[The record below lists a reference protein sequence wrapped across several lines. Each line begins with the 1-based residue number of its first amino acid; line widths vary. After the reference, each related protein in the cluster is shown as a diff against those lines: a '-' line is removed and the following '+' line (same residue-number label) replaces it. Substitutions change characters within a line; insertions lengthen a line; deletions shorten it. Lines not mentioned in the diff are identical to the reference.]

1 VTANTT
7 SALATALIAA
17 RKACSPTVHK
27 AGKNDAQK
35 YTYVG
40 HEHVLVGGA
49 RNALLEHGLVL
60 MLEGYELVGAD
71 SYKTGSGD
79 KQCWRWRG
87 RFVLL
92 HAPSGEQRE
101 LFYEATTVPNDKAG
115 FVASTALDRTAH
127 MRVLELA
134 GSDEENPEHDSNEPK
149 PERVRKS
156 KEGAPRE
163 RRAAPESAEPPR
175 TAKWWR
181 DQHNALIDRAF
192 QKAGIQ
198 SGPADDHGLHKPTLP
213 MPRFSA
219 QAQQHAGMDYDKV
232 PGGYLRQVIWKAPD
246 FGEQPAPVRLWVSYL
261 VAKHEIAKLE
271 QAAAEK
277 ALGAGAGAA

>member
-1 VTANTT
+1 
-7 SALATALIAA
+7 
-17 RKACSPTVHK
+17 VHK
-27 AGKNDAQK
+27 AGKNEAQR

-49 RNALLEHGLVL
+49 RDALLENGLVL
-60 MLEGYELVGAD
+60 MLEGYELVGTD
-71 SYKTGSGD
+71 SYKTSSGD

-92 HAPSGEQRE
+92 HAPSGEHRE
-101 LFYEATTVPNDKAG
+101 LTYEATTVPNDKAG

-134 GSDEENPEHDSNEPK
+134 GSDEENPEHDSNEPPAATK
-149 PERVRKS
+149 TRKGKTGAA
-156 KEGAPRE
+156 KE
-163 RRAAPESAEPPR
+163 RAAADPPR

-181 DQHNALIDRAF
+181 DQHNALTDRAF
-192 QKAGIQ
+192 KSANIV
-198 SGPADDHGLHKPTLP
+198 SGPADDHGLHPPTLP

-219 QAQQHAGMDYDKV
+219 QAQQHAGQPYDKV

-246 FGEQPAPVRLWVSYL
+246 FSEQPANVRLWVSYL
-261 VAKHEIAKLE
+261 VARHELVKLE
-271 QAAAEK
+271 QAAAEQ
-277 ALGAGAGAA
+277 ALGQGEAGGAP